1 MTITKSFYGFTDNCT
16 PMQAARKKEQ
26 LDKYFN
32 DNGQIMRFA
41 DFAVMMIFEKSYK
54 PTVKIITEGMINGYW
69 GKEWGKLAKPKTEY
83 RLESDNC
90 CEFYTIN
97 KMQYDYCNYIV
108 NAFNSEDEALNFAET
123 ERQAQEKAAAEAAA
137 KKARQEQEKQEQNQ
151 RKKAHKEWMVAERE
165 QYKNTP
171 IEAMC
176 KAIFDYCYGEN
187 LYQPCVDVVILAKD
201 IENPLSRQELIA
213 RLHNDNKGSIKIFEH
228 FTGIKLPKN
237 QKERVEFLATVKPE
251 QYSEMVEFKPRAKA
265 SNENKTEKQLEKY
278 YKYMRADKNYVEAY
292 GEKIN
297 YNCMVFF
304 AEKNGKDKCY
314 TVTEATTGLLLT
326 SDKTLTSIS
335 KCKDKIKEFCETKNI
350 KSLVDAAISRGMK
363 SPLYEE
369 KTITA

>member
-1 MTITKSFYGFTDNCT
+1 MTITKSFYGFTENCA
-16 PMQAARKKEQ
+16 PMQEARKKEQ

-32 DNGQIMRFA
+32 NNGQIMRFA

-83 RLESDNC
+83 RLKSDNC

-97 KMQYDYCNYIV
+97 KMQYDYCNYI
-108 NAFNSEDEALNFAET
+108 ASTFNSEDEALNFAEI

-137 KKARQEQEKQEQNQ
+137 EKARQEQEKQAQKQ
-151 RKKAHKEWMVAERE
+151 RKKAHTEWMVAERE

-251 QYSEMVEFKPRAKA
+251 QYSEMIEFKPRAKA
-265 SNENKTEKQLEKY
+265 NGEHKAEKY

-292 GEKIN
+292 GEKIK
-297 YNCMVFF
+297 YNDMVFF
-304 AEKNGKDKCY
+304 AEKINADKYY
-314 TVTEATTGLLLT
+314 TITEATTGLLLT
-326 SDKTLTSIS
+326 SDKTLTSIL
-335 KCKDKIKEFCETKNI
+335 KCKDKIKEFCDTRNV
-350 KSLVDAAISRGMK
+350 KSLINSAIERGMK
-363 SPLYEE
+363 SPLFKEM
-369 KTITA
+369 TATV